1 MTRPLICID
10 PGHGGRDPG
19 AVAGGHREAD
29 IALEHALAL
38 GAALERVGCVP
49 LYTRT
54 TDRSLELAARCRA
67 ANEQKARVFVS
78 LHCNASS
85 SPRASGAWVIH
96 QRGDAESAAL
106 AGRVAGFLDAVIRP
120 AEPGDA
126 VPHPDQSGWTGDRS
140 LYVLRGTR
148 MPAILVE
155 LGFLTH
161 EGDRARLL
169 DPDQTELAAAAIAA
183 EIARYVTI
191 GATP

>member
-19 AVAGGHREAD
+19 AIAGGHREAD
-29 IALEHALAL
+29 IALDHGLALAR
-38 GAALERVGCVP
+38 ALERIGYVP
-49 LYTRT
+49 LLTRE
-54 TDRSLELAARCRA
+54 TDRYLDHASRCRA
-67 ANEQKARVFVS
+67 ANEAGAKVFVS
-78 LHCNASS
+78 LHCNASVN
-85 SPRASGAWVIH
+85 PRASGAWVLH
-96 QRGDAESAAL
+96 QKGDNESAAL
-106 AGRVAGFLDAVIRP
+106 AARVAGFLDAVIRP

-148 MPAILVE
+148 MPALLIE
-155 LGFLTH
+155 LGFITN

-169 DPDQTELAAAAIAA
+169 DPDQTELTAAAIAA